1 MYICYEIKK
10 HPVIK
15 ILHIGIDAVLKVVHN
30 GFTSLKRV
38 KSGGWGGG
46 IVADEEKG
54 MQPETS
60 AAQAPDAEN
69 QSIQAGNSLPSSP
82 EDAFFGS
89 YDHAID
95 GKGRIIIPSDY
106 RDALGKLFTIGPT
119 RDMKAIALYPQ
130 RVWLQVLTEL
140 TEHKK
145 LHGGKPKVQLYLNR
159 FFKFSY
165 PKAESDNQGRLLL
178 PAKLRQEMLGE
189 ARDVEISGALDHI
202 RIIDSGKAAA
212 EDQFYKENEQDILEY
227 IGGLEG

>member
-1 MYICYEIKK
+1 M
-10 HPVIK
+10 
-15 ILHIGIDAVLKVVHN
+15 
-30 GFTSLKRV
+30 
-38 KSGGWGGG
+38 
-46 IVADEEKG
+46 ADEEKG
-54 MQPETS
+54 MQPETAGEPGS
-60 AAQAPDAEN
+60 QAAN
-69 QSIQAGNSLPSSP
+69 QPVQGGNSTPDTL

-95 GKGRIIIPSDY
+95 GKGRIIVPSDY

-130 RVWLQVLTEL
+130 RVWREVLTEL
-140 TEHKK
+140 TELKR

-227 IGGLEG
+227 LGSLEG